1 MRWREL
7 MPGLVS
13 GWASTRG
20 RMLAYGLAL
29 LLVTA
34 AGCTATTERPDD
46 GREVSAGAEI
56 IQIADFVNTAAR
68 LAESYD
74 TPPGGRIRPETI
86 EPSVIAV
93 ESLESI
99 VAFRVACQ
107 WFQHWLDTRATA
119 DTPAEET
126 ARATLEG
133 LSGWPIVL
141 WDGLVPFYEPLI
153 IAVMAGDDAAI
164 EYHLDVNCPDV
175 RLELPGA

>member
-1 MRWREL
+1 M

-20 RMLAYGLAL
+20 RVLAYSLAVTL
-29 LLVTA
+29 LTST
-34 AGCTATTERPDD
+34 GCSATMERSGD
-46 GREVSAGAEI
+46 GGEVSAGSEI
-56 IQIADFVNTAAR
+56 VQIADFFNTTAL

-107 WFQHWLDTRATA
+107 WFRYWLDSRATA

-133 LSGWPIVL
+133 LSEWPIVQ
-141 WDGLVPFYEPLI
+141 WDGLGPFYEPLI
-153 IAVMAGDDAAI
+153 GAVMAGDDAAI

-175 RLELPGA
+175 RLELPGE